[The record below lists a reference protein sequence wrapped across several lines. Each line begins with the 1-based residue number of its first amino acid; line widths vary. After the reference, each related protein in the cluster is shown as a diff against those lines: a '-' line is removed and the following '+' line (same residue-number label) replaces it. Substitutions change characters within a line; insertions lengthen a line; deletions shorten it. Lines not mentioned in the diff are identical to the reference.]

1 MNVQGTLRHPL
12 SALMLAAG
20 MTVWNAAAP
29 AAQEDRFFRYV
40 KKVGRAAVE
49 YWDADI
55 HVVAAYYYSQ
65 RNHESRWLL
74 VETAVS
80 TTRNMTIDRR
90 NITLV
95 TPAGRAVALATQVR
109 FAKDINRVQALLQN
123 ASVTRHDLLSY
134 FSQRSGQEEMR
145 LFALPGDIV
154 LTNFVTDVHH
164 VAVGDLFFESPT
176 GAWEA
181 GLHSLVIER
190 DGVRASLPIDLE

>member
-1 MNVQGTLRHPL
+1 MNVQGTVGIRLTL
-12 SALMLAAG
+12 ILAAG
-20 MTVWNAAAP
+20 LMVWTAAAP
-29 AAQEDRFFRYV
+29 AAQEDRFFRHV
-40 KKVGRAAVE
+40 KQVGRAAVE
-49 YWDADI
+49 YWDAEI

-65 RNHESRWLL
+65 RNHDSRWLL
-74 VETAVS
+74 VETAMS

-95 TPAGRAVALATQVR
+95 TPGGRAVALATQER
-109 FAKDINRVQALLQN
+109 FALDVNRAYAVLQN

-176 GAWEA
+176 GAWES
-181 GLHSLVIER
+181 GVYSLVIER
-190 DGVRASLPIDLE
+190 DGARASLPIELE